1 MNFFKLFL
9 DNPRK
14 MNSQKISFSIA
25 SNLDRQEIYKIR
37 HLIYAQELNQH
48 EVNSSQQLTDDLDA
62 ENKYIVAKTE
72 NQILGFISITTPNS
86 KKYSVDKYFSRSD
99 IPYAFD
105 EYLYEIR
112 LLTVL
117 EKSRNSYLALGLMYA
132 AFRWVQSHGGLHVVS
147 ICRSELVEMYRKA
160 GLNPLSLRAVSGKV
174 TYELAVASCEDFEWV
189 VAKNRPVYEAIQKK
203 IDWQLPYL
211 YFAPAACY
219 HGGSFFK
226 AIGEDLQSLTKAT
239 QIINADV
246 LDAWFPPSPKV
257 IRAIQENLNFLIQTS
272 PPTHA
277 EGLVKVI
284 ATVRGVHEQQIL
296 PGAGSS
302 DLIFLAL
309 PRFLNQQSKV
319 LILDPCYGEYI
330 HVLEK
335 VIQCQVTR
343 FNLSREKGFVVN
355 TADLLQEIQKGY
367 DMVILV
373 NPNSPTGVHSSKQ
386 EMEEML
392 VQVPLSTKVWVDET
406 YVEYVGTH
414 ESIEQFAVKTENVIV
429 CKSMSKVYALS
440 GVRAAY
446 LCSSPHLIE
455 ILKQFSPPWAI
466 SLPAQA
472 AAIAAFGDV
481 DYYQQQYATT
491 HRLRD
496 KLKQDLQELGV
507 TEIINGVANFLL
519 FYLPPHFPSKNDF
532 IERCRRK
539 NLYLRDV
546 SNMGKNIGERAVRIA
561 VKDAHTNDKMIDL
574 IKKTLSEL
582 A

>member
-14 MNSQKISFSIA
+14 MNNQKITFSIA
-25 SNLDRQEIYKIR
+25 SNLDRQNIYKIR

-48 EVNSSQQLTDDLDA
+48 AVNSSQQLTDDLDA

-99 IPYAFD
+99 IPFAFD

-160 GLNPLSLRAVSGKV
+160 GLNTLSLRAVSGKV

-257 IRAIQENLNFLIQTS
+257 IRAIQENINFLLQTS

-284 ATVRGVHEQQIL
+284 STLRGVHEQQIL

-309 PRFLNQQSKV
+309 PCLLNQQSKV

-406 YVEYVGTH
+406 YVEYLGSH

-446 LCSSPHLIE
+446 LCCSPHLIE
-455 ILKQFSPPWAI
+455 TLKQFSPPWAI

-481 DYYQQQYATT
+481 EYYQQQYATT
-491 HRLRD
+491 HSLRD

-532 IERCRRK
+532 IERCRQK

-546 SNMGKNIGERAVRIA
+546 SNMGKNIGECAVRIA
-561 VKDAHTNDKMIDL
+561 VKDAPTNDKMIDL
-574 IKKTLSEL
+574 IKETLLEL

>member
-1 MNFFKLFL
+1 MNTQKLIL
-9 DNPRK
+9 T
-14 MNSQKISFSIA
+14 IA

-48 EVNSSQQLTDDLDA
+48 EANSSQQLSDDLDA
-62 ENKYIVAKTE
+62 ENKYIVAKAG

-117 EKSRNSYLALGLMYA
+117 EKNRNSYIALGLMYA

-147 ICRSELVEMYRKA
+147 ICRSELVEMYRKV
-160 GLNPLSLRAVSGKV
+160 GLNPLSLSAVAGKIR
-174 TYELAVASCEDFEWV
+174 YELAIASTEDFERV
-189 VAKNRPVYEAIQKK
+189 VAKNRSIYEAIQNK
-203 IDWQLPYL
+203 IEWQLPYL

-257 IRAIQENLNFLIQTS
+257 LRAIQENLNFLLQTS

-284 ATVRGVHEQQIL
+284 ATARGVHEQQIL

-309 PRFLNQQSKV
+309 PCFLNQQSKV
-319 LILDPCYGEYI
+319 LILDPCYGEYV

-335 VIQCQVTR
+335 VIQCQVTL

-355 TADLLQEIQKGY
+355 KTDLLQEIQKGY

-392 VQVPLSTKVWVDET
+392 LQVPLSTKVWVDET
-406 YVEYVGTH
+406 YVEYVGIH

-446 LCSSPHLIE
+446 LCCSPHLIE

-472 AAIAAFGDV
+472 AAIAAFGDGE
-481 DYYQQQYATT
+481 YYQQQYATT
-491 HRLRD
+491 HSLRE

-532 IERCRRK
+532 IERCRQK

-546 SNMGKNIGERAVRIA
+546 SNMGKNIGQNAVRIA
-561 VKDAHTNDKMIDL
+561 VKDAPTNDKMIDL
-574 IKKTLSEL
+574 IKETLLEQ
-582 A
+582 AE

>member
-14 MNSQKISFSIA
+14 MNNQKITFSIA

-48 EVNSSQQLTDDLDA
+48 AVNSSQQLTDDLDA
-62 ENKYIVAKTE
+62 ENKYIVAKAE

-132 AFRWVQSHGGLHVVS
+132 AFRWVQSHGGLHVVA

-189 VAKNRPVYEAIQKK
+189 VAKSRPVYEAIQKK

-246 LDAWFPPSPKV
+246 LDAWFHPSPKV
-257 IRAIQENLNFLIQTS
+257 VRAIQENLNFLLQTS

-284 ATVRGVHEQQIL
+284 ASVRGVHEQQIL

-309 PRFLNQQSKV
+309 PCLLNQQSKV

-355 TADLLQEIQKGY
+355 TTDLLQEIQKGY

-392 VQVPLSTKVWVDET
+392 LQVPLSTKVWVDET
-406 YVEYVGTH
+406 YVEYVGSH

-466 SLPAQA
+466 SLLAQA
-472 AAIAAFGDV
+472 AAIAALGDGE
-481 DYYQQQYATT
+481 YYDQQYATT

-496 KLKQDLQELGV
+496 KLKQDLQQLGV

-532 IERCRRK
+532 IERCRQK

-546 SNMGKNIGERAVRIA
+546 SNMGKNIGECAVRIA
-561 VKDAHTNDKMIDL
+561 VKDAPTNDKMIDL
-574 IKKTLSEL
+574 IKETLLEL

>member
-1 MNFFKLFL
+1 MN
-9 DNPRK
+9 N
-14 MNSQKISFSIA
+14 QKITFSIA

-48 EVNSSQQLTDDLDA
+48 AVNSCQQLTDDLDA
-62 ENKYIVAKTE
+62 ENKYIVAKGG

-117 EKSRNSYLALGLMYA
+117 EKSRNSYLALGLMFA

-174 TYELAVASCEDFEWV
+174 TYELAVASTEDFEWV

-257 IRAIQENLNFLIQTS
+257 VSAIQENLNFLLQTS

-284 ATVRGVHEQQIL
+284 ATARGVHEQQIL

-309 PRFLNQQSKV
+309 PCFLNQQSKV

-355 TADLLQEIQKGY
+355 TTDLLQDIKKGY

-392 VQVPLSTKVWVDET
+392 LQVPLTTKVWVDET
-406 YVEYVGTH
+406 YVEYVGIH

-446 LCSSPHLIE
+446 LCCSPHLIE

-472 AAIAAFGDV
+472 AAIAAFGDGE
-481 DYYQQQYATT
+481 YYQQQYATT
-491 HRLRD
+491 HSLRE

-519 FYLPPHFPSKNDF
+519 FYLPPHFPTKNDF
-532 IERCRRK
+532 IERCRQK

-546 SNMGKNIGERAVRIA
+546 SNMGKNIGANAVRIA
-561 VKDAHTNDKMIDL
+561 VKDAPTNDKMIEL
-574 IKKTLSEL
+574 IKETLLEQ
-582 A
+582 AE

>member
-1 MNFFKLFL
+1 MN
-9 DNPRK
+9 N
-14 MNSQKISFSIA
+14 QKISFSIA

-37 HLIYAQELNQH
+37 HLIYAKELNQH
-48 EVNSSQQLTDDLDA
+48 AVNPSEQLIDDLDT
-62 ENKYIVAKTE
+62 ENKYIVAKAG
-72 NQILGFISITTPNS
+72 NQIFGFISITTPNS

-117 EKSRNSYLALGLMYA
+117 EKSRNSYLALGLMFA
-132 AFRWVQSHGGLHVVS
+132 AFRWVQSHGGLHVVA
-147 ICRSELVEMYRKA
+147 ICRSELVGMYRKA

-174 TYELAVASCEDFEWV
+174 TYELAVASCEDFEGV
-189 VAKNRPVYEAIQKK
+189 VAKSRPVYEAIQKK

-226 AIGEDLQSLTKAT
+226 AIGEDLQSLTKAA

-246 LDAWFPPSPKV
+246 LDAWFPPSPNV
-257 IRAIQENLNFLIQTS
+257 VRAIRENLNFLLQTS

-277 EGLVKVI
+277 EGLIKVI
-284 ATVRGVHEQQIL
+284 ASVRGVHEKQIL

-309 PRFLNQQSKV
+309 PCFLNKESKV

-335 VIQCQVTR
+335 VIQCQVTQ

-355 TADLLQEIQKGY
+355 TTDLLQEIQKGY

-392 VQVPLSTKVWVDET
+392 IQIPLSTKVWVDET
-406 YVEYVGTH
+406 YVEYVGSH

-446 LCSSPHLIE
+446 LCCSPHLIE

-472 AAIAAFGDV
+472 AAIAALGDGK
-481 DYYQQQYATT
+481 YYDQQYATT

-496 KLKQDLQELGV
+496 KLKQDLLELGV

-532 IERCRRK
+532 IERCRQK

-561 VKDAHTNDKMIDL
+561 VKDAPTNDKMIDL
-574 IKKTLSEL
+574 IKETLFEL